1 MRRTRDDAE
10 ATRQAIMDAAETVFL
25 NHGIANT
32 SLEKVS
38 RAAGVTRGAFYWHF
52 KDKSELLR
60 ALNQRVDPPQA
71 AMARAAAAEG
81 HDDPLALIE
90 SVGQEILREF
100 EGDERRQRMFEIV
113 TANLR
118 ALDEDTSLAEANA
131 DVFTV
136 LTQLMTLARDQ
147 GQLDPDFT
155 PQEAAFAMMITMNGV
170 LAEWLRAKKSFALF
184 DLGGKL
190 IRQQIRSLRVG

>member
-10 ATRQAIMDAAETVFL
+10 ATRQAIMDAAETIFL
-25 NHGIANT
+25 THGIANT

-71 AMARAAAAEG
+71 AMARAAAEG

-90 SVGQEILREF
+90 SAGQEILREF

-136 LTQLMTLARDQ
+136 LTELMTLARDR
-147 GQLDPDFT
+147 GQLNPDFT
-155 PQEAAFAMMITMNGV
+155 PEEAAFAMMVTMNGV
-170 LAEWLRAKKSFALF
+170 LAEWLRARKSFPLF

-190 IRQQIRSLRVG
+190 IRQQIRNLRAG